1 MIAYDQ
7 KRAAKAMCM
16 SESQF
21 SELVDKNVLPKPVVL
36 DGMERWFHVDLED
49 VRKAG
54 SEVNLDDP
62 SIWK

>member
-16 SESQF
+16 SEKQF

-36 DGMERWFHVDLED
+36 DGIKRWFHADLD
-49 VRKAG
+49 AVRKAG
-54 SEVNLDDP
+54 SEVDLDEV
-62 SIWK
+62 SW